1 MTASGQELAAFGIVG
16 AILLWWAFMLTRPLW
31 LPSVT
36 GWLLRN
42 GRVKWAMRVRFGKRC
57 H

>member
-1 MTASGQELAAFGIVG
+1 METTSQEFVVFALVA
-16 AILLWWAFMLTRPLW
+16 AILGGWTVKLTRPLW

-36 GWLLRN
+36 RWLLRH
-42 GRVKWAMRVRFGKRC
+42 GRVKWAMRLRFGKRC